1 MKSKSKDDNMA
12 YCNKHERDYPMTLG
26 CPQCKEELEQN
37 HFIMFSAQN
46 GTILPSLI
54 L

>member
-37 HFIMFSAQN
+37 HYTLVPLRMLLSC
-46 GTILPSLI
+46 LV
-54 L
+54 